1 MKKNY
6 PVREDEF
13 LSEESVNILC
23 EPAIARPKK
32 ESIGKYVNLLNDTG
46 FKHVFGREAN
56 KDIIIAF
63 LNEIIPDRHILD
75 IEHLRNEQIPLRINS
90 KKSVYDFYCKTDD
103 GSKIIVEL
111 QNDPQEHFVDRAIY
125 YSTFPVQAQIER
137 GDPDYILCPI
147 YVVSILNFTLPELET
162 EENVLSTFRLKEM
175 NTSRELS
182 NKYTFVFIE
191 LGKFNKQLQELDNS
205 NILEGFY
212 YCLKHISKLQE
223 RPLELQQEIMARL
236 FEAARVAAMQPQEL
250 EEYITTMVTE
260 RDIKNYIS
268 YANKQGK
275 KEGLAE
281 GMAKGEA
288 IGEIKGIHKT
298 ARNMKAIGISVEMI
312 MECTGLSKAEI
323 ESL

>member
-1 MKKNY
+1 MKKDY
-6 PVREDEF
+6 RCREDEF
-13 LSEESVNILC
+13 LSEESFDILC
-23 EPAIARPKK
+23 EPAIARPRK

-75 IEHLRNEQIPLRINS
+75 IEHLRTEQIPLRINS
-90 KKSVYDFYCKTDD
+90 KKSVYDLYCKTDD

-125 YSTFPVQAQIER
+125 YCTFPVQAQIER

-147 YVVSILNFTLPELET
+147 YVVSILDFTLRELEGDKDI
-162 EENVLSTFRLKEM
+162 LSIFRLKEL
-175 NTSRELS
+175 NTGRELS

-191 LGKFNKQLQELDNS
+191 LGKFNKQLHNLDKN
-205 NILEGFY
+205 NILDGFY

-236 FEAARVAAMQPQEL
+236 FEAAQVAAMQPEEL
-250 EEYITTMVTE
+250 EKYISTMVTE
-260 RDIKNYIS
+260 RDIRNYIS
-268 YANKQGK
+268 YAQEKGIAEGRAEGRA
-275 KEGLAE
+275 EGLAE
-281 GMAKGEA
+281 
-288 IGEIKGIHKT
+288 GIHKT
-298 ARNMKAIGISVEMI
+298 ARNMKAKGISVEII
-312 MECTGLSKAEI
+312 MECTGLSAE
-323 ESL
+323 EVENL